1 MRLYCPK
8 STPQDKFERLDCC
21 FLHAVTLSVIYLV
34 TDAWGN
40 VKTKITTYMEKHS
53 MRSLLIFCSF
63 FITKNVNFQNNL
75 NLAFVPLFDLKKIS
89 FASCYNLNK

>member
-34 TDAWGN
+34 TDAREN
-40 VKTKITTYMEKHS
+40 VIY
-53 MRSLLIFCSF
+53 
-63 FITKNVNFQNNL
+63 
-75 NLAFVPLFDLKKIS
+75 LFYTSNPKS
-89 FASCYNLNK
+89 SEVSNS

>member
-1 MRLYCPK
+1 MRLYCTK

-53 MRSLLIFCSF
+53 MRSL
-63 FITKNVNFQNNL
+63 
-75 NLAFVPLFDLKKIS
+75 
-89 FASCYNLNK
+89 